1 MSKKRILIVDDH
13 SITRRSLM
21 ALFTSKWPEFTIEG
35 ARNGREAVDKVIA
48 LPPEAIVMD
57 LVMPHLD
64 GAKATREIKAQ
75 WPEVKVIILILDPS
89 QGQQALQAGA
99 DAYLLKEGDPDELLT
114 LISELILTDSESGDL
129 NK

>member
-1 MSKKRILIVDDH
+1 MKKNRILVVDDH
-13 SITRRSLM
+13 SITRRSLK
-21 ALFTSKWPEFTIEG
+21 AFLNNKWPEFAVEE
-35 ARNGREAVDKVIA
+35 ARNGREAVDKVTA
-48 LPPEAIVMD
+48 HPPDAIVMD

-99 DAYLLKEGDPDELLT
+99 DAYLLKEGDPGELLA

>member
-1 MSKKRILIVDDH
+1 MSKKRILVVDDH

-21 ALFTSKWPEFTIEG
+21 ALLTSKWPEFAIEG
-35 ARNGREAVDKVIA
+35 ARNGREAVDKVTA
-48 LPPEAIVMD
+48 HPPDVIIMD

-75 WPEVKVIILILDPS
+75 WPEIKIIILILDPT
-89 QGQQALQAGA
+89 QGQQALEAGA
-99 DAYLLKEGDPDELLT
+99 DAYLLKEGDPGELLAV
-114 LISELILTDSESGDL
+114 ISELVLPDSESSDL

>member
-1 MSKKRILIVDDH
+1 MKNKRILVVDDH

-21 ALFTSKWPEFTIEG
+21 AFLNSKWPEITVEG
-35 ARNGREAVDKVIA
+35 ARNGREAVDKVTPH
-48 LPPEAIVMD
+48 PPDVIIMD

-75 WPEVKVIILILDPS
+75 WPEIKVVILILDPT
-89 QGQQALQAGA
+89 QGQQALEAGA
-99 DAYLLKEGDPDELLT
+99 DAYLLKEGDPVELLAV
-114 LISELILTDSESGDL
+114 ISELVVPDSESSDL

>member
-1 MSKKRILIVDDH
+1 MSKKRILVVDDH

-21 ALFTSKWPEFTIEG
+21 ALLTSKWPEFAVEG
-35 ARNGREAVDKVIA
+35 ARNGREAVDKVA
-48 LPPEAIVMD
+48 AHPPDAVVMD

-75 WPEVKVIILILDPS
+75 WPEIKVIILILDPS
-89 QGQQALQAGA
+89 QGQQALEAGA
-99 DAYLLKEGDPDELLT
+99 DAYMLKEGDPGELLD
-114 LISELILTDSESGDL
+114 LISELGVPDSESGDL

>member
-1 MSKKRILIVDDH
+1 MRKKRILVVDDH

-21 ALFTSKWPEFTIEG
+21 ALLTSKWPGFAVES
-35 ARNGREAVDKVIA
+35 ARNGREAVDKVTA
-48 LPPEAIVMD
+48 HPPDAIVMD

-75 WPEVKVIILILDPS
+75 WPEVKVIILILDPD
-89 QGQQALQAGA
+89 QGQQALEAGA
-99 DAYLLKEGDPDELLT
+99 DAYLLKEGDPGELLAV
-114 LISELILTDSESGDL
+114 INELVVPDSETGDL